1 MKKIIL
7 TLCLIAS
14 SSWLYFAN
22 AQPWLDLLPKN
33 KASEELTLTDYQQ
46 AFNTYWEPFNVQRGM
61 IEIDGKKM
69 KAGGWKQFKRW
80 EYYMEGVVD
89 AETGVFPDKTGMQV
103 VREHKKMHPEV
114 YANTPKASN
123 WSSLGPFSSTGGYAG
138 IGRINC
144 MAFHPENNDIWWAGA
159 ASGGLWVTIN
169 NGASWECLTDDNGVL
184 AVSDIIIPTDFV
196 ASQTIYIA
204 TGDRSAGDNSSIGVL
219 KSTDNGATW
228 QETGLTF
235 AINQGRRTNRLL
247 LDPND
252 DNTIIAATTAGVFK
266 TTDGGATWPQLS
278 SREFRDMR
286 FKPGD
291 YNTLYGASGAGIWRS
306 TDGGGNWNQVLSVGQ
321 QRIELAVTPANPN
334 IVYAVISNHSSGL
347 YGVYKS
353 TNSGE
358 SFQQM
363 VGSSPNMLGW
373 ESNGSDGGGQGWY
386 DLCIAASPTNADVV
400 LVGGVNTWRSTNGGN
415 NWQCINHWWGQ
426 GGITAV
432 HADKHAL
439 AFRDDGVL
447 FEGNDGGIYIS
458 PNNGTT
464 WTDKTNGMQIS
475 QLYKLGCS
483 ATDPKEIMTGLQD
496 NGSKLFTQNNWRDVI
511 DGDGMECLIDYTNVN
526 IQYGTIYFGVIYRTT
541 NHWNSNTNVQP
552 RDDGAWVTPYIM
564 DPVSS
569 QTLYAG
575 YNNLYKTTNRGNSW
589 TQISNVNT
597 NNKLRNIAICEHDPN
612 VIYMADETRMWRTSN
627 GGETWTLLILPAFA
641 SGTGSLT
648 SICVK
653 NDDPNTVWFT
663 RGGYNANRVYKS
675 TNGGSSWVNISDG
688 LPQIPMYSIVY
699 NKLGGENEH
708 LYVGSEVGIYF
719 KHGDGHWMAFNN
731 GLPNVKIGEIE
742 IYYDLQDIEGCRLRA
757 ATYGRGLW
765 ESPIYTPTTPIS
777 GNITGNTQICEH
789 DVAQLFLIGFA
800 GAVQWQKSENAVNW
814 ENITGANTAFYQS
827 EPLTTNKYFRAEVR
841 VGEIAVYSDEVLVK
855 VNPIPIAPIITRIE
869 NTLYSSAEEGNQW
882 YNQDGLIPGAIE
894 KTFTPTEN
902 GTYFAITT
910 LTNCSS
916 EPSNSIM
923 IDDLSIGGNAI
934 NDGHFTLFPNPIQE
948 QLTIKNE
955 ELRIK
960 RVVLIDVLGREVINI
975 QKHNVT
981 EVKINVAKIHAGLYQ
996 VRIET
1001 DKGIYTSKVV
1011 KQ

>member
-7 TLCLIAS
+7 ILCLLAS
-14 SSWLYFAN
+14 GFWLYFAN
-22 AQPWLDLLPKN
+22 AQPWLDLLPQN
-33 KASEELTLTDYQQ
+33 KASEELTLKDYQQ

-61 IEIDGKKM
+61 IEIDGKKS

-80 EYYMEGVVD
+80 EYYMEGIVD
-89 AETGVFPDKTGMQV
+89 PETGVFPDKTGIQV
-103 VREHKKMHPEV
+103 VREHRKTHPEV
-114 YANTPKASN
+114 YANTPRASN
-123 WSSLGPFSSTGGYAG
+123 WSSLGPFESGGGYAG

-144 MAFHPENNDIWWAGA
+144 MAFHPVDNNIWWVGA
-159 ASGGLWVTIN
+159 ASGGLWVTNN
-169 NGASWECLTDDNGVL
+169 NGASWECLTDNNGVL

-196 ASQTIYIA
+196 TSQTIYIA

-252 DNTIIAATTAGVFK
+252 NNTIIAATTVGVYK

-291 YNTLYGASGAGIWRS
+291 YNTLYGASGAGIWLS
-306 TDGGGNWNQVLSVGQ
+306 TDGGSTWNQTLSVGQ
-321 QRIELAVTPANPN
+321 QRTELAVTPANPN
-334 IVYAVISNHSSGL
+334 IVYAVISAHSSGL
-347 YGVYKS
+347 HGVYKS

-363 VGSSPNMLGW
+363 VGYKPNMLGW
-373 ESNGSDGGGQGWY
+373 EFDGSDTLRGQGWY
-386 DLCIAASPTNADVV
+386 DLCIAASPTNADIV
-400 LVGGVNTWRSTNGGN
+400 LVGGINTWRSTNGGT
-415 NWQCINHWWGQ
+415 NWQCVTHWWGQ

-439 AFRDDGVL
+439 AFRNDGIL

-496 NGSKLFTQNNWRDVI
+496 NGSKLFTQDDWRDVMG
-511 DGDGMECLIDYTNVN
+511 GDGMECIIDYSNVN
-526 IQYGTIYFGVIYRTT
+526 IQYGTIYFGVIERTT
-541 NHWNSNTNVQP
+541 NHWNSKTKVSP
-552 RDDGAWVTPYIM
+552 RDDGAWVTPYVIHPE
-564 DPVSS
+564 DP
-569 QTLYAG
+569 QILYAG
-575 YNNLYKTTNRGNSW
+575 YADLYKTMNRGNTW
-589 TQISNVNT
+589 AQISNVNT
-597 NNKLRNIAICEHDPN
+597 NNKLRNIAICESDPD
-612 VIYMADETRMWRTSN
+612 VIYMADETRLWRTSN
-627 GGETWTLLILPAFA
+627 GGDSWTSLIIPVT
-641 SGTGSLT
+641 SGSVT

-653 NDDPNTVWFT
+653 NNDPNTIWIT
-663 RGGYNANRVYKS
+663 RGGYNAFRVYQS
-675 TNGGSSWVNISDG
+675 TNGGSSWTNISAG
-688 LPQIPMYSIVY
+688 LPSIPMYSIVY
-699 NKLGGENEH
+699 NKLGGENDH

-719 KHGDGHWMAFNN
+719 KHGDGHWVAFNN

-765 ESPIYTPTTPIS
+765 ESPIYTPTTPIP
-777 GNITGNTQICEH
+777 GTITGNTQLCDH

-800 GAVQWQKSENAVNW
+800 GTVQWQKSEDAERW
-814 ENITGANTAFYQS
+814 EDITGANTAAYQS
-827 EPLTTNKYFRAEVR
+827 EPLTASKYFRVKVTIGDAT
-841 VGEIAVYSDEVLVK
+841 VYADEVFVK
-855 VNPIPIAPIITRIE
+855 VNPIPGTPIITKIE
-869 NTLYSSAEEGNQW
+869 NSLQSNAEEGNQW
-882 YNQDGLIPGAIE
+882 YNQDGLIPGAIGQ
-894 KTFTPTEN
+894 TFTPTET
-902 GTYFAITT
+902 GTYFTIVTITG
-910 LTNCSS
+910 CSS
-916 EPSNSIM
+916 EPSNSIE
-923 IDDLSIGGNAI
+923 IDLSIGGNAVK
-934 NDGHFTLFPNPIQE
+934 DGHFTLFPNPFNE
-948 QLTIKNE
+948 HLTIHNE

-960 RVVLIDVLGREVINI
+960 RIVLIDVLGKEVINVQI
-975 QKHNVT
+975 SDVT
-981 EVKINVAKIHAGLYQ
+981 ETQLNVAKIPAGLYQ

-1001 DKGIYTSKVV
+1001 DKGVYTSKVV